1 MWAIKVKIIFAAHSY
16 DQVTNFLQGYVDN
29 ELNLN
34 TDDSCTQNCVDY
46 TKTKNYL
53 CSPDTVCGE
62 TDTRHR
68 HLSVCKGNVH
78 DCVDIGDIDTKICHA
93 ADPVRRYNY
102 MLFSNNE
109 LVGLPDR
116 PCEVVSK
123 VSETQ
128 AQRDRPQKLFVLVF
142 SNFGRRKRGA
152 DGLSS
157 AAVAFVCATIQVT
170 RSDISV
176 CMKLLRTSNKI
187 SAFISPKNQRECF
200 FFYVFVS

>member
-1 MWAIKVKIIFAAHSY
+1 M
-16 DQVTNFLQGYVDN
+16 TNFLQGYVDN

-34 TDDSCTQNCVDY
+34 TEDSCTQNCADY

-78 DCVDIGDIDTKICHA
+78 DCVDIGDIDTKLCHA
-93 ADPVRRYNY
+93 ADPLRRYNY

-109 LVGLPDR
+109 LIGLPDR
-116 PCEVVSK
+116 PCELISK

-128 AQRDRPQKLFVLVF
+128 PVIAVIAPKKIHVFCSISTGENMAPMVCQVQQLLLFV
-142 SNFGRRKRGA
+142 RRFKSLGA
-152 DGLSS
+152 TFQFACSG
-157 AAVAFVCATIQVT
+157 CGHPT
-170 RSDISV
+170 
-176 CMKLLRTSNKI
+176 
-187 SAFISPKNQRECF
+187 E
-200 FFYVFVS
+200 